1 MPWKQR
7 LLLIILASINFT
19 HILDFMIMMPLGNKL
34 MPYFHIDLQQ
44 FSILI
49 SAYSISAGISGFTAA
64 FIVDKYDRKKVLLIG
79 YTGFIIGTA
88 CCAIAPTYPLLLTAR
103 IAAGLFGG
111 VIGGQVLSIVA
122 DIFPYEKRASA
133 MGIVFAAFAIASGFG
148 IPFSMYLASHISWH
162 APFIVISALGII
174 IIAMVWRFIPPINTH
189 LQKGAADV
197 KRSIKKVLYDLISV
211 PKQRMGLLLSGFLMF
226 GHFLVVAPLN
236 PYLEFNFFLTDDQRT
251 LVYLIGG
258 IVVFISSPIL
268 GRFADK
274 YGKHKTFNL
283 FALLSIIPIFLI
295 TNLPVAPYYYMLM
308 ITGVWF
314 LLSSGRGIPA
324 QAIISNVVEPQRR
337 GSFMSFNSCVQQ
349 LFTGVASFLAG
360 SIAQTTIHKK
370 IIHYNWIGY
379 ISIAVVF
386 VSIWIAS
393 KLNVAPSEI
402 SSTRERKI

>member
-19 HILDFMIMMPLGNKL
+19 HILDFMIMLPLGNKL
-34 MPYFHIDLQQ
+34 IPYFHINLQQ

-79 YTGFIIGTA
+79 YIGFIIGTA
-88 CCAIAPTYPLLLTAR
+88 CCAIAPTYSLLLTAR

-148 IPFSMYLASHISWH
+148 IPFSMYLASRISWH
-162 APFIVISALGII
+162 APFIVISVLGVII
-174 IIAMVWRFIPPINTH
+174 ISMVWKFIPPINTH
-189 LQKGAADV
+189 LQKESADV
-197 KRSIKKVLYDLISV
+197 KRSIKKVLYDLVSIH
-211 PKQRMGLLLSGFLMF
+211 KQRMGLLLSGALMF

-258 IVVFISSPIL
+258 IVVLISSPIL

-283 FALLSIIPIFLI
+283 FALLSIIPVLLI
-295 TNLPVAPYYYMLM
+295 TNLPITPYYYMLM

-349 LFTGVASFLAG
+349 LFTGIASFLAG

-379 ISIAVVF
+379 ISVAVVLIC
-386 VSIWIAS
+386 IWVAS
-393 KLNVAPSEI
+393 KLNVAPLEN
-402 SSTRERKI
+402 SSTKKKA